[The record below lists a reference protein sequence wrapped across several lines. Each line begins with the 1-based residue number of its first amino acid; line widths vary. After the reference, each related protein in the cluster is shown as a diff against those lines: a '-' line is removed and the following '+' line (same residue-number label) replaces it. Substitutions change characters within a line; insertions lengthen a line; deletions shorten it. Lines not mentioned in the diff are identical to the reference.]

1 MIQLR
6 SDCLVFK
13 LASGDAIPCSAEM
26 VTVELIGPAVD
37 LLDPEVV
44 RNAAASVLHYFRQ
57 ELGRS
62 EVTVAEFS
70 VALEKVLRSFG
81 LNVVSEE
88 QEPRPRVAES
98 DLRKLAARSEKGF
111 ELAFFSQLR
120 TEMHSLLEQS
130 PQVLRFR
137 NLRGCVKQLV
147 GARRWTARCQQLHD
161 QIVDYT
167 RGCWGSEDKAG
178 KCLLVLE

>member
-37 LLDPEVV
+37 QLDPEVV

-70 VALEKVLRSFG
+70 TALEKVLRSFG
-81 LNVVSEE
+81 LNVVTEE
-88 QEPRPRVAES
+88 AAPKPRIAES
-98 DLRKLAARSEKGF
+98 DLRKLASRTDNGL
-111 ELAFFSQLR
+111 ELAFFNQLR
-120 TEMHSLLEQS
+120 SEMHQLLEGS
-130 PQVLRFR
+130 PQILRFR

-147 GARRWTARCQQLHD
+147 GARRWSPRCQALHD
-161 QIVDYT
+161 QIVNYT
-167 RGCWGSEDKAG
+167 RSCWGSEDKAG
-178 KCLLVLE
+178 RCVLVVE